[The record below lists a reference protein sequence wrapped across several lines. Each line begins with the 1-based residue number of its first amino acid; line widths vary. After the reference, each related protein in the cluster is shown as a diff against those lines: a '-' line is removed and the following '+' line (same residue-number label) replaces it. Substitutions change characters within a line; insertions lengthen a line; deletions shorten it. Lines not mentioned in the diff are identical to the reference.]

1 MVESSFYRTPPEI
14 MRIALTLSLAAVVG
28 LAACASKT
36 AVVPAPAQKPA
47 FSPPPAPAPAPVAA
61 PVPSASPEVKQTE
74 GFFSRTKSAVA
85 TLSPSATSGVTGIVV
100 FTGGST
106 SVDVHVTAAGLQPG
120 SIHGFHIHDVG
131 NCASADFLSAG
142 AHFNP
147 TNKPH
152 GAQDKPHHAGDMPSL
167 LADPTGKIDTRFTL
181 EGVALGG
188 ADGFVGHSVILHA
201 TADNFDAQPS
211 GNSGARI
218 ACGVIAA
225 Q

>member
-1 MVESSFYRTPPEI
+1 

-36 AVVPAPAQKPA
+36 AVAPV
-47 FSPPPAPAPAPVAA
+47 PPPAPVPA
-61 PVPSASPEVKQTE
+61 PSASPEVKVTE
-74 GFFSRTKSAVA
+74 SYFSRTKAAVA
-85 TLSPSATSGVTGIVV
+85 TLSPSATSGVSGIVV
-100 FTGGST
+100 FSGGGS
-106 SVDVHVTAAGLQPG
+106 SVDVHVTASGLMPG
-120 SIHGFHIHDVG
+120 SIHGFHVHDLG
-131 NCASADFLSAG
+131 NCASADFQSAG
-142 AHFNP
+142 DHFNP
-147 TNKPH
+147 THKPH

-167 LADPTGKIDTRFTL
+167 IADPTGKIDARFTL
-181 EGVALGG
+181 EGVTLGG
-188 ADGFVGHSVILHA
+188 TDGFVGHSVILHA